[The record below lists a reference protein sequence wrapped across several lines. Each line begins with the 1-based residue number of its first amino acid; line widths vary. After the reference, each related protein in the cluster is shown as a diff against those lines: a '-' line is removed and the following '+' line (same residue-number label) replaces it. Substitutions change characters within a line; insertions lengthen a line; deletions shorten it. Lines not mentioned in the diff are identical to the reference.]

1 MSSQLPCVEV
11 FFMYQ
16 LYQFQSSSRLSVTL
30 HDATDGIGIISNFE
44 SSRSLCSYFI
54 DSST

>member
-1 MSSQLPCVEV
+1 MSSQLPCAEV

-16 LYQFQSSSRLSVTL
+16 LYQFQSSTRVPL
-30 HDATDGIGIISNFE
+30 HDATDGIGIITNFE
-44 SSRSLCSYFI
+44 SSRSLCFYFS